1 MRPGPNSAAAAPC
14 SHTAAAAARNGCM
27 PCARSASTIPQ
38 NIARSCGSQCRRS
51 VDVNDPPTSGFPMQ
65 PLLGAREVR
74 LEKMPRTGER
84 RSPRG
89 RGSPSRFG
97 QRNICLQR
105 ADARKVHKLSLAV
118 VFMGTL
124 GVGFTASA
132 APVSATTC
140 SGRYKTCLQVCPH
153 GKHCPHAC
161 ARVLSKCLR
170 TGCWDSMIE
179 HSCRYK
185 RR

>member
-1 MRPGPNSAAAAPC
+1 MQPHRGGCGKERLHALRKKCEHDSA
-14 SHTAAAAARNGCM
+14 
-27 PCARSASTIPQ
+27 Q